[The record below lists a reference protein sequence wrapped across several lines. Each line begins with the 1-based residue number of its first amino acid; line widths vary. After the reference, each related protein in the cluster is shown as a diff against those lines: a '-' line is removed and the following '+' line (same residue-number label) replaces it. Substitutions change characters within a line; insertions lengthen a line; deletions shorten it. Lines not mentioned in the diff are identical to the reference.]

1 MGPSQGVNRRSVALL
16 IDSNTLIMMA
26 SGLIAP
32 SMLGET
38 LTSSYRLYITDAV
51 ARELE
56 RLAESHPR
64 PTTRRLASLALRL
77 ASVLGASILATGEGD
92 ADDSLEAAARALRA
106 SGLRVVVATSDRSLR
121 RRLRR
126 LGVPTMYY
134 RESEGRLEVDWE
146 PV

>member
-1 MGPSQGVNRRSVALL
+1 MNRKSVALL

-32 SMLGET
+32 SMLDET
-38 LTSSYRLYITDAV
+38 LASSYRLYITDAV

-56 RLAESHPR
+56 KLAGSHPR
-64 PTTRRLASLALRL
+64 PTTRRLAALALRL
-77 ASVLGASILATGEGD
+77 ASMLGAAMLATGEDD
-92 ADDSLEAAARALRA
+92 ADDSLEAAARTLRA